1 MESMESMER
10 KGIKFGVYIPEDI
23 ARELEDIMRN
33 MGIDNKSK
41 VIQEALRVFVLENK
55 WYFTKNVAG
64 SIAILYNHDV
74 NEVDVKLTDIQHEYI
89 DIINASM
96 HIHLDEKRCMLLIAI
111 KGESSKIK
119 EFIGKLH
126 AIRGVLLIRYVLL
139 SLEEDKYD
147 IL

>member
-1 MESMESMER
+1 MER
-10 KGIKFGVYIPEDI
+10 RGIKFGVYIPEDI
-23 ARELEDIMRN
+23 ARELEDIMRS

-74 NEVDVKLTDIQHEYI
+74 DEVDLKLTDIQHEYI
-89 DIINASM
+89 DIIKASM
-96 HIHLDEKRCMLLIAI
+96 HIHLDEKKCMLLIAV

-119 EFIGKLH
+119 ELIGKLH
-126 AIRGVLLIRYVLL
+126 TIRGVLLIRYVLL
-139 SLEEDKYD
+139 SLEEDQT
-147 IL
+147 

>member
-1 MESMESMER
+1 MER
-10 KGIKFGVYIPEDI
+10 RGIKFGVYIPEDI
-23 ARELEDIMRN
+23 ARELEDIMKS

-74 NEVDVKLTDIQHEYI
+74 DEVDVKLTDIQHEYI
-89 DIINASM
+89 DIIKASM
-96 HIHLDEKRCMLLIAI
+96 HIHLDEKKCMLLIAV

-119 EFIGKLH
+119 ELIGKLH
-126 AIRGVLLIRYVLL
+126 TIRGVLLIRHVLL
-139 SLEEDKYD
+139 SLED
-147 IL
+147 